1 MMQELID
8 KYAWVLGV
16 LALFGFELA
25 PIKFNPISWIG
36 SLLGKVLGISKI
48 NDRLD
53 VLEKNMNSKINDRLD
68 VLEKNM
74 NSNELDRIKYEI
86 LQFSGSLRNGLNRT
100 ETDYRHIEA
109 IFTKYKGMGG
119 NTYIMHEMEYIR
131 DCHDKGRI
139 M

>member
-1 MMQELID
+1 MQELID
-8 KYAWVLGV
+8 KYAWLLGV
-16 LALFGFELA
+16 LALLGFELS

-53 VLEKNMNSKINDRLD
+53 VLEQNVNA
-68 VLEKNM
+68 
-74 NSNELDRIKYEI
+74 NELDRIKYEI
-86 LQFSGSLRNGLNRT
+86 LQFSGSLRNGLDRT
-100 ETDYRHIEA
+100 ETDYQHIEA
-109 IFTKYKGMGG
+109 IFTKYKNMGG

-139 M
+139 L